1 MHQNSNH
8 TREIKK
14 TAKTRCPHR
23 IPETQAEKQQAG
35 LGVLQP
41 R

>member
-1 MHQNSNH
+1 MHQKSNR
-8 TREIKK
+8 TREIEK

-35 LGVLQP
+35 QRVLQP